1 MDAYKIDILKT
12 NNILIAQNMVSQEQK
27 YFTIS
32 ELEGN
37 LLDTYNIFDSL
48 VDNKTTTNYTQTY
61 IAIEP
66 VRRFVV
72 MTVSGTN
79 IGDIEQV
86 LYENLSEEERVT
98 FDNFYNLFIN

>member
-1 MDAYKIDILKT
+1 MEAYKIDILKT
-12 NNILIAQNMVSQEQK
+12 NNVLIAQNMVSQEQK

-37 LLDTYNIFDSL
+37 LLDTYSIFDLL
-48 VDNKTTTNYTQTY
+48 VDNKITTNYTQIY
-61 IAIEP
+61 VSIEP

-72 MTVSGTN
+72 MTVSGTTVS
-79 IGDIEQV
+79 GIEEV
-86 LYENLSEEERVT
+86 LYENLSEEERTT